1 MSLFGPSKKELL
13 EWQTFV
19 TGKPSNKLL
28 MNKAQL
34 KTATQQIA
42 QDSLRISND
51 CVRIISE
58 TIKPDVFF
66 SRMDLLYHHTYKL
79 SVCEKYI
86 KFSGALPSQALA
98 QFGQDHF
105 NAVQAFINRYTQ
117 ATYSKADT
125 LKTTKGKLNQ
135 AVKFYDS
142 LVPYFNNIEPQNIQ
156 MIENIK
162 QSMFANFG
170 GQKN

>member
-1 MSLFGPSKKELL
+1 MSLFGPSKRELL
-13 EWQTFV
+13 EWQAFV
-19 TGKPSNKLL
+19 TGQQSSKLH
-28 MNKAQL
+28 MTKAQL
-34 KTATQQIA
+34 KASTQQMA
-42 QDSLRISND
+42 NDSLRISSD
-51 CVRIISE
+51 CIRIISE
-58 TIKPDVFF
+58 TIKPEVFF
-66 SRMDLLYHHTYKL
+66 SRMDLLYQHTYKL
-79 SVCEKYI
+79 SICEKYI
-86 KFSGALPSQALA
+86 QFSGALPSQALA

-117 ATYSKADT
+117 ATYSKAAT

-162 QSMFANFG
+162 QSMYANFDD
-170 GQKN
+170 KK